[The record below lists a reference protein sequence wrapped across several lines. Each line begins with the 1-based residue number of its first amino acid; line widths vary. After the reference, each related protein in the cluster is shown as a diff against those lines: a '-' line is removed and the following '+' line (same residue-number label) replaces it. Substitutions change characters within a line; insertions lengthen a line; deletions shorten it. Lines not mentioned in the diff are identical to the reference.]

1 MYILRLISAL
11 FVLVFINGLQGMEKE
26 NDPLWLKARE
36 WLYMPGEE
44 KTLKE
49 KPETPKVET
58 ITLSEEKKRELAE
71 EKLRQASAKKSEST
85 SPEPTTGQ
93 RTERKNFFERFFDEV
108 IQSDPLG
115 VSKFKK
121 TINERDVF
129 DPLNPKLFKF
139 DGFSRSLG
147 NRISFARDLGKKRSA
162 GVHFGY
168 YPLKL
173 KDNFDHMKMDSM
185 DLSVSFRQYFREKYL
200 FQANA
205 GVRRYQP
212 NQGYR
217 NFYGAR
223 NQSFD
228 PEDLPFLYVA
238 VGRRLV
244 KRLPVIK
251 RPLVLTASYSFSED
265 LKYPSADPYGYT
277 HIDLSGF
284 DLGLSIRFKI

>member
-1 MYILRLISAL
+1 
-11 FVLVFINGLQGMEKE
+11 
-26 NDPLWLKARE
+26 
-36 WLYMPGEE
+36 
-44 KTLKE
+44 
-49 KPETPKVET
+49 
-58 ITLSEEKKRELAE
+58 
-71 EKLRQASAKKSEST
+71 
-85 SPEPTTGQ
+85 
-93 RTERKNFFERFFDEV
+93 
-108 IQSDPLG
+108 
-115 VSKFKK
+115 
-121 TINERDVF
+121 
-129 DPLNPKLFKF
+129 
-139 DGFSRSLG
+139 
-147 NRISFARDLGKKRSA
+147 
-162 GVHFGY
+162 
-168 YPLKL
+168 
-173 KDNFDHMKMDSM
+173 MKMDSM
-185 DLSVSFRQYFREKYL
+185 DVSLSFRQYFREKYL

-228 PEDLPFLYVA
+228 PKDLPFLYVA